1 MFLKPRGLSD
11 LFLYS
16 FFFLRVASLSFI
28 GGKMRTA
35 AWETAPQIALR
46 DCTLF
51 SYSYQDWGK
60 VKGDQYMN
68 KGMDGWL
75 DG

>member
-1 MFLKPRGLSD
+1 
-11 LFLYS
+11 
-16 FFFLRVASLSFI
+16 
-28 GGKMRTA
+28 MRTA
-35 AWETAPQIALR
+35 AWETAPQTALR

>member
-1 MFLKPRGLSD
+1 MFFKPRSLSD

-16 FFFLRVASLSFI
+16 FFFLRVERLSFI

-35 AWETAPQIALR
+35 AWETAPQTALR

-60 VKGDQYMN
+60 VKEDQYMN